1 MEENVQNAYEADK
14 KKSSKRKKAII
25 IIAAVVVVA
34 VVLIIIFSSANPNK
48 EVAGIYYQVDESYA
62 GGYVIY
68 NSSYFELTEKG
79 EYIEEGLVG
88 TYKYKSGKVIITIKA
103 FGMTIQKVGSCEK
116 GVITFSEKLTFGSSE
131 ITDIY
136 YVKLDEPPKNGQ
148 KLDKLPTE
156 K

>member
-14 KKSSKRKKAII
+14 KNSSKRKKAII
-25 IIAAVVVVA
+25 IVAAVVVVA

-48 EVAGIYYQVDESYA
+48 KVAGVYYQLSKSYA
-62 GGYVIY
+62 GGYTIY
-68 NSSYFELTEKG
+68 TNSYFELTKKG

-88 TYKYKSGKVIITIKA
+88 TYKYKSGKVIITQKA
-103 FGMTIQKVGSCEK
+103 FGMTIQRVGFYEK
-116 GVITFSEKLTFGSSE
+116 GVITFSEKLTLGSSE
-131 ITDIY
+131 ITDVHY
-136 YVKLDEPPKNGQ
+136 LKLDEPPESGQ